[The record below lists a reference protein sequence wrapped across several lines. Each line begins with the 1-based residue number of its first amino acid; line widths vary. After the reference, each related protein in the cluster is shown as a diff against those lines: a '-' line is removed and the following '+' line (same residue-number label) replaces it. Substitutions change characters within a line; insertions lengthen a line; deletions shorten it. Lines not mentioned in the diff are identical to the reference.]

1 MVGSTTQALVLRRA
15 AEDIGGVEIL
25 RDWLGVTDEELKRW
39 MDGDELAPT
48 PVFNKAVQIS
58 SRKL

>member
-1 MVGSTTQALVLRRA
+1 VVGSSTQALVLQRA

-25 RDWLGVTDEELKRW
+25 RDWLGVTDAELKRW
-39 MDGDELAPT
+39 MDGEEIAPT
-48 PVFNKAVQIS
+48 PVFNKAVRIA